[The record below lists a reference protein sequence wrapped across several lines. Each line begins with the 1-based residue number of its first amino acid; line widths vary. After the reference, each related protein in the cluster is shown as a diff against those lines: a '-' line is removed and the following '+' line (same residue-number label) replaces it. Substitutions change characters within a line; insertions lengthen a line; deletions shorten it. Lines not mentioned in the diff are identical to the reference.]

1 MVRIT
6 QAFVLVAALC
16 LSAFLTGCGDKL
28 DPSDPEGAFNLF
40 KTAMLN
46 GDRDTMWNH
55 MAPSSQEFFDA
66 QLERLQSMDTKI
78 GRYLPP
84 TDHKLA
90 RKQAGSILTDEL
102 TSGRQLFD
110 KIVTPA
116 NLPKDEKYL
125 VGLTVEEIKVS
136 EDEKTAE
143 IMTRGKQKI
152 LLQYDDAG
160 EKWDILFVESFGPLK
175 VAMKWVDS
183 NESALDQTIDDL
195 LSEERRKREAILAEL
210 MGFDN

>member
-1 MVRIT
+1 MVKISRVTLIM
-6 QAFVLVAALC
+6 LALGTV
-16 LSAFLTGCGDKL
+16 FLTACGGKL

-55 MAPSSQEFFDA
+55 IAPSSQEYFDA
-66 QLERLQSMDTKI
+66 QLGRLKEMDEKI

-90 RKQAGSILTDEL
+90 RRQAGSILTDEL
-102 TSGRQLFD
+102 STGRQLFD
-110 KIVTPA
+110 KIVTPS

-125 VGLTVEEIKVS
+125 VGLTVAEIKVS
-136 EDEKTAE
+136 EDEKTAA
-143 IMTRGKQKI
+143 ILTRAKQKV
-152 LLQYDDAG
+152 LLQFD
-160 EKWDILFVESFGPLK
+160 EKNEEWDIMFVESFASLK
-175 VAMKWVDS
+175 DAMKWLDS
-183 NESALDQTIDDL
+183 NENALDQTIDDL

-210 MGFDN
+210 GFQN